1 MRSRFEAD
9 LPDRRVA
16 PVALAAIP
24 AGAALGW
31 YANLRTALLLLAAVS
46 FRAAVIAVA
55 EAFVPHSTADPDDV
69 RSHRQAVRSPRT
81 AGSHA

>member
-9 LPDRRVA
+9 PPDRRVA

-24 AGAALGW
+24 AGASLGW
-31 YANLRTALLLLAAVS
+31 YADLRTTLLLLAAV
-46 FRAAVIAVA
+46 
-55 EAFVPHSTADPDDV
+55 FVPHSTADPDDV
-69 RSHRQAVRSPRT
+69 RSHRQAVRSPQT